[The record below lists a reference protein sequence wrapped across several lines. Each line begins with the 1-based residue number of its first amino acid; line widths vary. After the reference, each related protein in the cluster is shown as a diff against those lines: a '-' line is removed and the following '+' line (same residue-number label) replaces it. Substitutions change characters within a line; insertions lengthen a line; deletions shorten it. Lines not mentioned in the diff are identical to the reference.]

1 MASTHQIITM
11 TLMLNQ
17 GNINAIKLYAVSI
30 NFVKETKCKL

>member
-17 GNINAIKLYAVSI
+17 VNINAVKLYAVSI
-30 NFVKETKCKL
+30 KFC